1 MAHQKTSIVPIPD
14 QTFEVRSILQTH
26 NARIL
31 RKDPHNPSS
40 GILPLS
46 VPVVEGEADS
56 SGNAGT
62 ANMDLATGESIGQ
75 GSSAAVVAES
85 GVTEPALQ
93 AASTST
99 DELFT
104 LAEVIGGPDETEP
117 ATFKSRF
124 SVYGTIPEVDMES
137 GDGFK
142 DLCVPADPDDETSE
156 ELGYEFSL
164 SIRDDSAEIN
174 VIVLNGV
181 AETFFMS
188 VTASDVC
195 KKGGTR
201 GGRRRPKEINQ
212 GLKDLKALLAA
223 DAVWEGEICTTIL
236 QEEKYF
242 VLKSL
247 TRVDDGTGALH
258 V

>member
-1 MAHQKTSIVPIPD
+1 MAHQRTSIVPVPD
-14 QTFEVRSILQTH
+14 QSFEVRSLLRAH
-26 NARIL
+26 NARII
-31 RKDPHNPSS
+31 RKDPPNPSS

-46 VPVVEGEADS
+46 VPAVEETEAARD
-56 SGNAGT
+56 AEAADALVPVAE
-62 ANMDLATGESIGQ
+62 ANTSRQGPSPAVAAEPQVARPSYQAAATG
-75 GSSAAVVAES
+75 
-85 GVTEPALQ
+85 TE
-93 AASTST
+93 
-99 DELFT
+99 ELYT

-124 SVYGTIPEVDMES
+124 TVYGTIPEVDVES

-142 DLCVPADPDDETSE
+142 DLCVPADPDDEASE
-156 ELGYEFSL
+156 EFAYEFSL

-174 VIVLNGV
+174 VIVLNDV

-201 GGRRRPKEINQ
+201 GGRRRPKEFNQ
-212 GLKDLKALLAA
+212 GLKDLKAVLAE
-223 DAVWEGEICTTIL
+223 DAVWEGDICTAIL
-236 QEEKYF
+236 EDEKYF

-247 TRVDDGTGALH
+247 TRVNDETGA
-258 V
+258 

>member
-1 MAHQKTSIVPIPD
+1 MFFFSSIAGLMVHQKTSVVPIPD
-14 QTFEVRSILQTH
+14 QTFEVNSILRAH

-31 RKDPHNPSS
+31 RKDPPNPSS
-40 GILPLS
+40 GILPLTAAEGGNS
-46 VPVVEGEADS
+46 GGDAGPADADVPPGE
-56 SGNAGT
+56 T
-62 ANMDLATGESIGQ
+62 IGQ
-75 GSSAAVVAES
+75 VSEPPPVAES
-85 GVTEPALQ
+85 VFQ
-93 AASTST
+93 APSASP
-99 DELFT
+99 DDFFT

-124 SVYGTIPEVDMES
+124 TVYGTIPEVDMGS

-142 DLCVPADPDDETSE
+142 DLCVPADPDDEASD
-156 ELGYEFSL
+156 ELAYEFSL

-174 VIVLNGV
+174 VIVLNDV

-201 GGRRRPKEINQ
+201 GGRRRPPAFNQ
-212 GLKDLKALLAA
+212 GMKDLKAILAKEA
-223 DAVWEGEICTTIL
+223 MWEGEICTAIL
-236 QEEKYF
+236 ENEKFF

-247 TRVDDGTGALH
+247 TRLSAGVD
-258 V
+258 

>member
-1 MAHQKTSIVPIPD
+1 MAHQKTSIIPIPD
-14 QTFEVRSILQTH
+14 QTFEIRSLLQAH

-31 RKDPHNPSS
+31 RKDPPNPSS

-46 VPVVEGEADS
+46 APAAEEAEAAGDTGATDAGVPANES
-56 SGNAGT
+56 T
-62 ANMDLATGESIGQ
+62 A
-75 GSSAAVVAES
+75 SAAVAEPQVPQPS
-85 GVTEPALQ
+85 LQ
-93 AASTST
+93 ATSTSPE
-99 DELFT
+99 ELFS

-124 SVYGTIPEVDMES
+124 TVYGTIPEVDVDS

-142 DLCVPADPDDETSE
+142 DLCVPADPDNETSE
-156 ELGYEFSL
+156 ELAYEFSL

-174 VIVLNGV
+174 VIVLNDV

-201 GGRRRPKEINQ
+201 GGRRRPKEFNQ
-212 GLKDLKALLAA
+212 GLKDLRAVLAEE
-223 DAVWEGEICTTIL
+223 AVWEGDICTAIL
-236 QEEKYF
+236 EDEKYF

-247 TRVDDGTGALH
+247 TRVNDDTGA
-258 V
+258 

>member
-1 MAHQKTSIVPIPD
+1 MVHQKTSVVPIPD
-14 QTFEVRSILQTH
+14 QTFEVNSILRAH

-31 RKDPHNPSS
+31 RKDPPNPSS
-40 GILPLS
+40 GILPLTAAEGGNS
-46 VPVVEGEADS
+46 GGDTGPADADVPPSEA
-56 SGNAGT
+56 
-62 ANMDLATGESIGQ
+62 IGR
-75 GSSAAVVAES
+75 GSSMTVVSEPPPVAES
-85 GVTEPALQ
+85 VVQ
-93 AASTST
+93 APSASP
-99 DELFT
+99 DDFFT

-124 SVYGTIPEVDMES
+124 TVYGTIPEVDMGS

-142 DLCVPADPDDETSE
+142 DLCVPADPDDEASD
-156 ELGYEFSL
+156 ELAYEFSL

-174 VIVLNGV
+174 VIVLNDV

-201 GGRRRPKEINQ
+201 GGRRRPPAFNQ
-212 GLKDLKALLAA
+212 GMKDLKAILAKEA
-223 DAVWEGEICTTIL
+223 MWEGEICTAIL
-236 QEEKYF
+236 ENEKYF

-247 TRVDDGTGALH
+247 TRLSPGVDC
-258 V
+258 